1 MKKNKIILFKGG
13 PHEDIMLKV
22 FLNAHTMCF
31 VLHLTHNEAFWS
43 GFQLAPHDFPLQE
56 KETIVLSC

>member
-43 GFQLAPHDFPLQE
+43 GF
-56 KETIVLSC
+56 